1 MQVLHSPHRAKYF
14 SQKIK
19 TCPICDIKEEED
31 EAKGVIFRAKFC
43 YCIMNL
49 YPYTPGH
56 FMVIPYEHIANLKD
70 LSQESWLEMSLLV
83 KRGELILRKSL
94 NAGGVNLGM
103 NLSDVAGAG
112 IPSHLHY
119 HLVPRYFGDT
129 NFITTIAQ
137 TRICGKDLGELCELL
152 RNEFKKLKDEFA

>member
-1 MQVLHSPHRAKYF
+1 MLEVIHSPHRSKYL
-14 SQKIK
+14 SQKQDI
-19 TCPICDIKEEED
+19 CPFCNIDKKDDEE
-31 EAKGVIFRAKFC
+31 KGVFFRAKFC

-56 FMVIPYEHIANLKD
+56 FMVIPYEHIANLSD
-70 LSQESWLEMSLLV
+70 LRDEVWLEMSLLI
-83 KRGELILRKSL
+83 KKGELALRKIL
-94 NAGGVNLGM
+94 KAQGVNLGM

-112 IPSHLHY
+112 IPTHLHY

-137 TRICGKDLGELCELL
+137 TRICGKDL
-152 RNEFKKLKDEFA
+152 NKLYLDLKQEADKFFTVS